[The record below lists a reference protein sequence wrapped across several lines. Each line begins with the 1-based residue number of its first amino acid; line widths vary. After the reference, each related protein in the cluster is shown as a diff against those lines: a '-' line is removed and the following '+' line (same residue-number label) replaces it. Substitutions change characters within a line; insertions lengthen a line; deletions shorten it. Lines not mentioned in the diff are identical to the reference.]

1 MFPAGAPGAGLLLLR
16 LCVAGMLLRSAML
29 RPTATLPF
37 WAAGI
42 VIMLA
47 ISLCLG
53 AFTHFGCI
61 ASFLA
66 QSAAM
71 FLGIEQDRLELV
83 FALGIISALF
93 LLGPGAYSVDC
104 YLFGRRLIVSSDS
117 K

>member
-1 MFPAGAPGAGLLLLR
+1 
-16 LCVAGMLLRSAML
+16 ML

-42 VIMLA
+42 VVVLG

-66 QSAAM
+66 QIALM
-71 FLGIEQDRLELV
+71 FLGIEQDRLELA
-83 FALGIISALF
+83 FSLSIISALF

-104 YLFGRRLIVSSDS
+104 YLFGRRLILPSDS
-117 K
+117 R

>member
-1 MFPAGAPGAGLLLLR
+1 MFPAGMPGAGLLLLR
-16 LCVAGMLLRSAML
+16 LCVAGMLLRTAML
-29 RPTATLPF
+29 RPTAALPF
-37 WAAGI
+37 WEAGI
-42 VIMLA
+42 VIVLA

-61 ASFLA
+61 ASLLA
-66 QSAAM
+66 QIALV
-71 FLGIEQDRLELV
+71 FLGIEQDHLELV

-104 YLFGRRLIVSSDS
+104 YLFGRRLILPSHS